1 MAVLH
6 GWRICPRCGAALD
19 LDGAPARVSCPAC
32 GFVAYA
38 NPKPTASAFV
48 VDDTG
53 RVLLARRAIEPFL
66 GCWDTPGG
74 FVEEGEHPL
83 DALRRELREETSL
96 EIEPGRFVGVW
107 MDHYERGPESQSTLN
122 LYWEATVVSGEPQPA
137 DDVAEL
143 EWFDPDRLPPQEEL
157 AFTALPDALEAW
169 RSTRAAS
176 P

>member
-6 GWRICPRCGAALD
+6 DWRICPRCGAGLD
-19 LDGAPARVSCPAC
+19 LGDAPAQVSCPNC
-32 GFVAYA
+32 GFVAFA

-48 VDDTG
+48 VDGAG
-53 RVLLARRAIEPFL
+53 RVLLGRRAIEPFL

-96 EIEPGRFVGVW
+96 EVEPVRFVGVW
-107 MDHYERGPESQSTLN
+107 MDDYGSDPDSQSTLN
-122 LYWEATVVSGEPQPA
+122 LYWEARVVSGEPRPA

-143 EWFDPDRLPPQEEL
+143 AWFDPDELPPREEI
-157 AFTALPDALEAW
+157 AFTALADAIEGW
-169 RSTRAAS
+169 RAS
-176 P
+176 RDSP